1 MNKKNIYSD
10 YIKKIKLFKKYNK
23 AYYEQSNPKVTD
35 EEYDNL
41 KHEILKLEKK
51 YKFLKSEDSPLK
63 IVGHKPSKNFKK
75 SLHKVPMLSLSNA
88 FSEDDLINF
97 EKKIKNYL

>member
-1 MNKKNIYSD
+1 MNKKKIYSD
-10 YIKKIKLFKKYNK
+10 YLKNINLFKKYNK

-41 KHEILKLEKK
+41 KREILSLEENF
-51 YKFLKSEDSPLK
+51 KFLKSEDSPLK

-75 SLHKVPMLSLSNA
+75 SLHKVPSPGPNSVIIILLGLFKCSQ
-88 FSEDDLINF
+88 
-97 EKKIKNYL
+97 K

>member
-1 MNKKNIYSD
+1 MSKKKIYSD
-10 YIKKIKLFKKYNK
+10 YLQNINLFKKYNK

-51 YKFLKSEDSPLK
+51 YKAQSC
-63 IVGHKPSKNFKK
+63 
-75 SLHKVPMLSLSNA
+75 NA
-88 FSEDDLINF
+88 
-97 EKKIKNYL
+97 

>member
-1 MNKKNIYSD
+1 MNKKKIYSD
-10 YIKKIKLFKKYNK
+10 YIKNINLFKKYNK
-23 AYYEQSNPKVTD
+23 AYYEQSNPNVTD

-75 SLHKVPMLSLSNA
+75 SLHKVPMLSL
-88 FSEDDLINF
+88 IH
-97 EKKIKNYL
+97 I